1 MSPEAPRRTSALS
14 QIALLVGLV
23 VLWCMVWGQY
33 TVLSVVSGVV
43 VAVVVSLLFYL
54 PAIDLSGR
62 INPWYVVVYFTR
74 LIIDIVRASIGVA
87 WLVANPRYN
96 PSSAI
101 LAIPLDTRSDLITT
115 FTAMSISLVPGSI
128 VVDQDR
134 ARSVLY
140 VHIINVSTEADLDKF
155 RSEVFATEKRL
166 VMAIGSRDDVWRVH
180 QPNELTRANQGRP
193 Q

>member
-1 MSPEAPRRTSALS
+1 MSPESPRRTSALS

>member
-1 MSPEAPRRTSALS
+1 
-14 QIALLVGLV
+14 
-23 VLWCMVWGQY
+23 MVWGQY